1 MNCGEVD
8 AIKEL
13 VAKEIADTACT
24 ESLLRL
30 YDQKLTD
37 QVLSSWRDRLRHLV
51 EPLADFVEG
60 ALLSFALERNYTSEE
75 LIKHDTEGP
84 EVA

>member
-51 EPLADFVEG
+51 EPLADFVDV
-60 ALLSFALERNYTSEE
+60 
-75 LIKHDTEGP
+75 LIQSLPWKH
-84 EVA
+84 VLRSWA